1 MADRSGLRH
10 DSVVVGRTPPLARVA
25 GALGVL
31 TGVALLVRPFLPL
44 GTAGGHRI
52 GTGLG
57 ALGII
62 GWIPAALVLIVAGA
76 AAAAGRLPRLGL
88 AAIGAAG
95 GLAIGAGVR
104 WVWLTD
110 TSART
115 PIDLPLPGQAV
126 SLGGYAVGSGLVVAI
141 VGAAAGVLALIC
153 SYLAWGS
160 TVMDDDGRFDGWRPA
175 FGSAGLIVGAFGA
188 IAFGTAPSSSAVGAS
203 PGGAL
208 QATGW
213 LRASDLILIAAL
225 VLTCALAPTLRPR
238 VAVVGAWVAVGVV
251 LLGTAIE
258 NIVVV
263 DRSPD
268 LHTTLGTVA
277 QPIAAGLVLVLALA
291 AALVRPAPPP
301 KPRRHQVDWPLLT
314 AVAGVSAPVSDQSTG
329 VSGSPGVSGST
340 GSAAARDP
348 QHRTGDVTR
357 LRPEQPGDGS
367 DHVVG
372 LAGTA
377 ERDHRREPVC
387 PAGIATGGVDTGTDH
402 PGRDRID
409 PDPVATELLRQPD
422 GQRIDGG
429 LGGGVVHVL
438 VRRTESGRRRRH
450 VDDRATGATTAGR
463 HRQGGGAA
471 GEDHA
476 GEVDV
481 DDPVDH
487 LDRCIGEVADVRGQP
502 GVVDQPGRRTE
513 LGDGTGEE
521 LVDPVPGS
529 DVGPHRE
536 RPAAGRA
543 DLRGDRAYAVLVGAI
558 AEYDVVPGER

>member
-1 MADRSGLRH
+1 MSSGKQKRGNDASARRKNTAKAAAAKPAKGQPAKGQRGTANPPAGGKPSARRTPARPARSSAAAAGARVAAGASAATAVADRSGLRH
-10 DSVVVGRTPPLARVA
+10 DSLVVGRTPPLARVA

-126 SLGGYAVGSGLVVAI
+126 SLGGYAVGSGLVLAI

-213 LRASDLILIAAL
+213 LRASDLIFIAAL

-291 AALVRPAPPP
+291 AALVRPRPTPE
-301 KPRRHQVDWPLLT
+301 T
-314 AVAGVSAPVSDQSTG
+314 SSS
-329 VSGSPGVSGST
+329 SG
-340 GSAAARDP
+340 
-348 QHRTGDVTR
+348 
-357 LRPEQPGDGS
+357 
-367 DHVVG
+367 
-372 LAGTA
+372 
-377 ERDHRREPVC
+377 
-387 PAGIATGGVDTGTDH
+387 
-402 PGRDRID
+402 
-409 PDPVATELLRQPD
+409 
-422 GQRIDGG
+422 
-429 LGGGVVHVL
+429 
-438 VRRTESGRRRRH
+438 
-450 VDDRATGATTAGR
+450 
-463 HRQGGGAA
+463 
-471 GEDHA
+471 
-476 GEVDV
+476 
-481 DDPVDH
+481 
-487 LDRCIGEVADVRGQP
+487 
-502 GVVDQPGRRTE
+502 
-513 LGDGTGEE
+513 
-521 LVDPVPGS
+521 
-529 DVGPHRE
+529 
-536 RPAAGRA
+536 
-543 DLRGDRAYAVLVGAI
+543 
-558 AEYDVVPGER
+558 